1 MRMLWVVAA
10 LSLPALVAGLTSFKD
25 PFGTE
30 DYALPEDFRFVML
43 DGAPPADEWDM
54 TAAPAAEPNLA
65 QDARPEAVGGL

>member
-43 DGAPPADEWDM
+43 DGAPSADAWDA
-54 TAAPAAEPNLA
+54 TAAPAPEPDLA
-65 QDARPEAVGGL
+65 QDAQPGAVGDL